1 MNVPNRAA
9 SVAPPPIFSR
19 LRFQIGGG
27 LIFSVMLPY
36 LIYALVW
43 QNQPLSLS
51 QYYPL
56 LGGSIGLIL
65 GTWFQ
70 RGLTNFPGVEES
82 SNIVTCFALSFGLV
96 AAAFLLGRFDYSRFL
111 LTAIFAMTLMWVYI
125 LYFLSQKR
133 RQLRIG
139 IIPLGKTRV
148 LQAIDGIEWLPIT
161 DPEQAVT
168 GLNAV
173 TVDLRSDI
181 PDEWDRRVADFAL
194 SGIPVYHVK
203 HLLESLTGRV
213 ELEHLSENAFGALG
227 PPQAWLN
234 AKKLFDRVSAL
245 LAFVVLALPLGVV
258 ATAIR
263 FDSKGPA
270 FFRQARMGYGG
281 IPFFVLKFRTM
292 QVETGLAGGGID
304 DAMTQD
310 SDPRI
315 TRLGRYLRRTRI
327 DELPQMINI
336 LLGQMSWIGPRPEAL
351 ILSDLYEARIPF
363 YRYRHVVYPGISG
376 WAQVNQ
382 GHVTSVDDVQEKLH
396 YDFYYIKHFSPW
408 IDLLIVAR
416 TIRTVLT
423 GFGAR

>member
-1 MNVPNRAA
+1 MNVPDRAA
-9 SVAPPPIFSR
+9 SVAPQSLVTR

-27 LIFSVMLPY
+27 LIFSVLLPY
-36 LIYALVW
+36 LIYAMVL
-43 QNQPLSLS
+43 QNQTLAVTH
-51 QYYPL
+51 YYPL
-56 LGGSIGLIL
+56 IGGSVGLIL

-82 SNIVTCFALSFGLV
+82 ANIVTCFALSFGLV
-96 AAAFLLGRFDYSRFL
+96 AAAFLLGRFDYSRL
-111 LTAIFAMTLMWVYI
+111 LLSAIFAMTLIWVYI
-125 LYFLSQKR
+125 LYFLSQR
-133 RQLRIG
+133 RRTLKIG
-139 IIPLGKTRV
+139 IIPLGDTGV
-148 LQAIDGIEWLPIT
+148 LQAIDGVQWLPIT
-161 DPEQAVT
+161 DPGQSVS

-173 TVDLRSDI
+173 TVDLRSEI

-194 SGIPVYHVK
+194 SGIPVFHVK

-234 AKKLFDRVSAL
+234 AKKLFDRISAL
-245 LAFVVLALPLGVV
+245 LLMIILAVPMICV
-258 ATAIR
+258 AIAIR

-270 FFRQARMGYGG
+270 LFRQKRMGYGG
-281 IPFFVLKFRTM
+281 LPFFVLKFRTM
-292 QVETGLAGGGID
+292 YVESGDNGDVLSS
-304 DAMTQD
+304 AMTKDND
-310 SDPRI
+310 SRI
-315 TRLGRYLRRTRI
+315 TPLGRHLRRLRI
-327 DELPQMINI
+327 DELPQMLNI
-336 LLGQMSWIGPRPEAL
+336 VRGEMSWIGPRPEAL
-351 ILSDLYEARIPF
+351 VLSGHYEARIPF

-382 GHVTSVDDVQEKLH
+382 GHVTDVDEVQEKLH

-416 TIRTVLT
+416 TIKTVLS